1 MKRVLMIAAI
11 VTLTGL
17 FARPMAG
24 QAPQNREEMN
34 ATIADLIHDRLIAE
48 QPVRLS
54 ADVVT
59 LTGDSLRLSGHAVI
73 RFDDTTIRVAEA
85 AFHRSTSRVELIGK
99 VNAFLGAAARD
110 ALRLRPQ
117 RPQYK

>member
-73 RFDDTTIRVAEA
+73 R
-85 AFHRSTSRVELIGK
+85 STSRVELIGK